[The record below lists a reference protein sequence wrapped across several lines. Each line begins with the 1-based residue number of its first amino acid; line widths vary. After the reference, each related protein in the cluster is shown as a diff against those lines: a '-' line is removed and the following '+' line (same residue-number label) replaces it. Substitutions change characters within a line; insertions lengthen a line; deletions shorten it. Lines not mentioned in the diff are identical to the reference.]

1 MVLEPKKT
9 VLNNFK
15 NIVLVVLVLLVGVL
29 IYPKTPC
36 ACLTSKMAGD
46 RLFGIDVTNA
56 SSEELTNALASRLTS
71 FTDKDGLNKLSLVS
85 YKFCDFE
92 KHDSCKLVIK
102 KSLIFEDY
110 IIVTIKK
117 DEGGRIVD
125 YSVIKS

>member
-1 MVLEPKKT
+1 M
-9 VLNNFK
+9 LNNFK

-56 SSEELTNALASRLTS
+56 RSEELTNALASRLTN
-71 FTDKDGLNKLSLVS
+71 FTDKDGVNKLSLVS

-102 KSLIFEDY
+102 KSLIFEDV
-110 IIVTIKK
+110 IIVTIRKNDDRK
-117 DEGGRIVD
+117 IVE
-125 YSVIKS
+125 YSVVRS

>member
-1 MVLEPKKT
+1 
-9 VLNNFK
+9 
-15 NIVLVVLVLLVGVL
+15 
-29 IYPKTPC
+29 
-36 ACLTSKMAGD
+36 MAGD

>member
-1 MVLEPKKT
+1 
-9 VLNNFK
+9 
-15 NIVLVVLVLLVGVL
+15 
-29 IYPKTPC
+29 
-36 ACLTSKMAGD
+36 MAGD

-102 KSLIFEDY
+102 KSLIFEDV
-110 IIVTIKK
+110 IIVTIRKNDDGK
-117 DEGGRIVD
+117 IVE
-125 YSVIKS
+125 YSVVRS

>member
-1 MVLEPKKT
+1 
-9 VLNNFK
+9 
-15 NIVLVVLVLLVGVL
+15 
-29 IYPKTPC
+29 
-36 ACLTSKMAGD
+36 MAGD

-56 SSEELTNALASRLTS
+56 SSEELTNALASRLTN
-71 FTDKDGLNKLSLVS
+71 FTDKDGVNKLSLVS